1 MTIAFPPRAALRFA
15 TRCLPLLLST
25 AVLAATSGR
34 SAHRPSPPTL
44 RIPLVSSKWRTHG
57 SVTFGTQE
65 GFAAGLAKVGGSKG
79 DEAVLLGPGF
89 GEGTIEFDMKAQGDG
104 MPGVKFRYR
113 DAGSA
118 ELLYLR
124 TQPDCPVETDCI
136 QYVPIVH
143 GVMPWNMYPQYQH
156 SAPVAVAGWNHYR
169 LVVSGRRMAVYVNR
183 APAVVLAI
191 GRLEGDAGVG
201 AIALEGPAEFANL
214 TIAPNADGSLPANAE
229 IDPSLREG
237 RYLRHWRVSPSV
249 PTPLD
254 RMPTYSQ
261 RPADGRQ
268 WRRVTAERYGVIN
281 LSRLYGSPTDAR
293 IGALAW
299 LTTDLRSP
307 SARHVHVDMGFLS
320 EASVYLNGRLVFSG
334 WNQYYPP
341 KYRRVPDGRLCVTN
355 AAFDLPLRKG
365 ANRIDVALNNIL
377 GVGHAHYGWGLAI
390 RLGGR
395 HDGRAD
401 DGCSAG

>member
-1 MTIAFPPRAALRFA
+1 MTIAFPARATLHFA
-15 TRCLPLLLST
+15 TRLALLLPMAALAT
-25 AVLAATSGR
+25 APGTSAR
-34 SAHRPSPPTL
+34 CRFSPILRVALVPS
-44 RIPLVSSKWRTHG
+44 RWSTHG
-57 SVTFGTQE
+57 SASFGTQE
-65 GFAAGLAKVGGSKG
+65 GFVSGLAKIGGSKG
-79 DEAVLLGPGF
+79 DEALLKGPSF
-89 GEGTIEFDMKAQGDG
+89 RDGTIAFDMKALGDG
-104 MPGVKFRYR
+104 MPGIKFRYR

-124 TQPDCPVETDCI
+124 TQADCPVETDCI

-169 LVVSGRRMAVYVNR
+169 LVISGERMSVYVNR
-183 APAVVLAI
+183 ERTAVLTV
-191 GRLEGDAGVG
+191 GRLEGDTTVG

-214 TIAPNADGSLPANAE
+214 TVEPNAVGRLPAVAE
-229 IDPSLREG
+229 VDPSLREG

-254 RMPTYSQ
+254 RMPTYLQ
-261 RPADGRQ
+261 RPGDGGQ
-268 WRRVTAERYGVIN
+268 WRSVTAERYGVVN

-299 LTTDLRSP
+299 LSTRLRSP
-307 SARHVHVDMGFLS
+307 SARRVHVDMGFLS

-341 KYRRVPDGRLCVTN
+341 KFRRVPDGRLCVTN

-365 ANRIDVALNNIL
+365 DNRIDVALNNML
-377 GVGHAHYGWGLAI
+377 GIGHAHYGWGLAM

-395 HDGRAD
+395 DDGRGD
-401 DGCSAG
+401 DDCSAW